1 MFEKL
6 EMRRLFAAWVHP
18 DVGYFDE
25 STKTVYLFGTTLAD
39 TFVGELLP
47 SGYNRLS
54 AYFSRNNVHV
64 ASYGPD
70 DVNGLVIDAGA
81 GNDVLNIS
89 VSANGQ
95 GHALSTTL
103 LGGNGNDSIK
113 GGNGPDSIAGGDGDD
128 TLHGLDGNDTI
139 IGAGGKDL
147 LLAGYGPTDYQGG
160 AQRDTLD
167 FAVLGSRLVTIDTA
181 GLRGEP
187 GVVAND
193 FNNGSNVLGDVENI
207 LGSNGR
213 DTIIGNAAD
222 NYFDGRGGNDFI
234 DGGSGNDTLIGGPGL
249 DTLWGSSGHDMFFI
263 TDGEADSVEGGS
275 GDDILGDS
283 ADPSD
288 VVNL

>member
-6 EMRRLFAAWVHP
+6 EMWRLFAAWVHP

-39 TFVGELLP
+39 TFIGELLP

-70 DVNGLVIDAGA
+70 VVNGLVIDAGA

-89 VSANGQ
+89 VSASGQ

-103 LGGNGNDSIK
+103 LGGNGNDSIR

-160 AQRDTLD
+160 RAARHTRFCCAGFKIGHHRHGRLARRAGRRRQR
-167 FAVLGSRLVTIDTA
+167 FQ
-181 GLRGEP
+181 
-187 GVVAND
+187 
-193 FNNGSNVLGDVENI
+193 
-207 LGSNGR
+207 
-213 DTIIGNAAD
+213 
-222 NYFDGRGGNDFI
+222 
-234 DGGSGNDTLIGGPGL
+234 
-249 DTLWGSSGHDMFFI
+249 
-263 TDGEADSVEGGS
+263 
-275 GDDILGDS
+275 
-283 ADPSD
+283 
-288 VVNL
+288 